1 MTIQLALVCLAIG
14 LLVGAVGIGG
24 MLLPS
29 ALSVGTGI
37 AIHQGMATALLTFV
51 FTGLAGTLAF
61 QRRGS
66 IDWTLARP
74 LTLGVAATAWAGAWT
89 SSLLDAPAL
98 SLTLAAL
105 IVAAGLYTLHD
116 GAAKRATAAATPAP
130 TRRRWLLLAAAGAAT
145 GFVSGLTG
153 VGGPVLSVPLM
164 LALGFPVLASI
175 GVGQVVQVV
184 GALSGTA
191 ANLSLGTIDFELAAQ
206 AGAFEIAGVVAG
218 AALIHRVD
226 LRLAQRCVAALCI
239 VAGMAFMLRGA
250 ALY

>member
-89 SSLLDAPAL
+89 SSLLDAPVL
-98 SLTLAAL
+98 SLMLAAL

-116 GAAKRATAAATPAP
+116 RATVTAASAPAP

-145 GFVSGLTG
+145 GFISGLTG

-164 LALGFPVLASI
+164 LALGFPVLPSI